1 MFGCFGFFCS
11 SRGRQMRCALVTGV
25 QTCALPIYV
34 GHGGLALHQ
43 YLSDRER
50 EIGHAAIGGS
60 HDDCALEIEIGLRK
74 RRNGVADSRV
84 LCARGAKRLTG
95 FLERRFGLDHHCFRS
110 EEHTSELQSL
120 MRISDAAFCLTKQT
134 EIAQVVTY

>member
-95 FLERRFGLDHHCFRS
+95 FRERRIADSVAPRPPASTYSARS
-110 EEHTSELQSL
+110 EELTSELQSL
-120 MRISDAAFCLTKQT
+120 IRIS
-134 EIAQVVTY
+134 